1 MFFVLLLT
9 YLLSVF
15 GDNNAVYTK
24 YQLRGMFEKEK
35 NKLIQYFIV
44 KEYENI
50 YNGVLHQAK
59 IGNTELQ
66 FTILCDV
73 DNQEKHKL
81 HIKSVL
87 FNNGINIDE
96 FSGAKIL
103 NDIIGGIP
111 ITEINTAKVLISSK
125 VIDKLQLSFPD
136 SNIIWETDNDIMFNP
151 MKCIFYTMS
160 W

>member
-1 MFFVLLLT
+1 MLFVLFLT

-35 NKLIQYFIV
+35 YKLRQYFIDN
-44 KEYENI
+44 EYENI
-50 YNGVLHQAK
+50 YNGALHQAK

-73 DNQEKHKL
+73 NNTEKHKL

-87 FNNGINIDE
+87 FNNGISEHDNRVLG
-96 FSGAKIL
+96 SIL
-103 NDIIGGIP
+103 RDMTETEI
-111 ITEINTAKVLISSK
+111 ITEKVLISTK
-125 VIDKLQLSFPD
+125 IIDKLQMSFPD

-151 MKCIFYTMS
+151 MNCIFYTMS

>member
-1 MFFVLLLT
+1 MMFVLLLT
-9 YLLSVF
+9 YLICVF
-15 GDNNAVYTK
+15 GDKNAVYTK
-24 YQLRGMFEKEK
+24 TQLRGMFEKEK
-35 NKLIQYFIV
+35 HKLRQQFID

-73 DNQEKHKL
+73 NNPEKHKL

-87 FNNGINIDE
+87 FNGINEYDGIV
-96 FSGAKIL
+96 L
-103 NDIIGGIP
+103 GGILRDMSETEI
-111 ITEINTAKVLISSK
+111 ITEKVLISYK
-125 VIDKLQLSFPD
+125 IIDKLQISFPD
-136 SNIIWETDNDIMFNP
+136 SNIIWETDNDIQFNP
-151 MKCIFYTMS
+151 MKCTFYTMT

>member
-1 MFFVLLLT
+1 MLFVLFLT

-35 NKLIQYFIV
+35 HKLRQQFID

-59 IGNTELQ
+59 VGNTELQ
-66 FTILCDV
+66 FTILCNV
-73 DNQEKHKL
+73 NNQEKHKL

-87 FNNGINIDE
+87 FNNGINEHDNRVL
-96 FSGAKIL
+96 GDIL
-103 NDIIGGIP
+103 RDMTETEI
-111 ITEINTAKVLISSK
+111 ITEQILISSK
-125 VIDKLQLSFPD
+125 IIDKLQMSFPD
-136 SNIIWETDNDIMFNP
+136 SKIIWESDNDIITNP
-151 MKCIFYTMS
+151 MKCTFYTMT

>member
-35 NKLIQYFIV
+35 HKLRQYFID

-59 IGNTELQ
+59 VGNTELQ

-73 DNQEKHKL
+73 NNQEKHKL
-81 HIKSVL
+81 HIKSFL
-87 FNNGINIDE
+87 FNNGINEYD
-96 FSGAKIL
+96 SRVLGDIL
-103 NDIIGGIP
+103 KDMTETEI
-111 ITEINTAKVLISSK
+111 ITEKVLISSK
-125 VIDKLQLSFPD
+125 IIDKLQMSFPD
-136 SNIIWETDNDIMFNP
+136 SNIIWETDNDIQINP
-151 MKCIFYTMS
+151 MNCIFYTMS

>member
-73 DNQEKHKL
+73 NNQEKHKL

-87 FNNGINIDE
+87 FNNGIREHD
-96 FSGAKIL
+96 GIL
-103 NDIIGGIP
+103 DDIIRRIP
-111 ITEINTAKVLISSK
+111 ETEINTEKVLISSK
-125 VIDKLQLSFPD
+125 IIDKLQMSFPD
-136 SNIIWETDNDIMFNP
+136 SNIIWETDNDIMTNQ
-151 MKCIFYTMS
+151 MNCIFYTMS

>member
-1 MFFVLLLT
+1 MLFVLFLT

-35 NKLIQYFIV
+35 HKIRQQFID

-73 DNQEKHKL
+73 DNPEKHKL

-87 FNNGINIDE
+87 FNNVISEHDGILSD
-96 FSGAKIL
+96 L
-103 NDIIGGIP
+103 IGRMP
-111 ITEINTAKVLISSK
+111 KTEITTEQILISSK
-125 VIDKLQLSFPD
+125 IIDKLQMSFPD
-136 SNIIWETDNDIMFNP
+136 SKIIWESDDDIITNP
-151 MKCIFYTMS
+151 MNCIFYTMS

>member
-1 MFFVLLLT
+1 MLFVLFLT

-35 NKLIQYFIV
+35 HKIRQLFID

-66 FTILCDV
+66 FTILCP
-73 DNQEKHKL
+73 NPEKHKL

-87 FNNGINIDE
+87 NSISDHDR
-96 FSGAKIL
+96 IL
-103 NDIIGGIP
+103 NDLIGRIP
-111 ITEINTAKVLISSK
+111 ETEIITEHILISSK
-125 VIDKLQLSFPD
+125 IIDKLQMSFPD
-136 SNIIWETDNDIMFNP
+136 SKIIWESDYDIITNP
-151 MKCIFYTMS
+151 IKCIFYTMS

>member
-1 MFFVLLLT
+1 MLFVLLLT
-9 YLLSVF
+9 YLLSVL

-73 DNQEKHKL
+73 NQEKHKL

-87 FNNGINIDE
+87 FNNGIREHD
-96 FSGAKIL
+96 GIL

-111 ITEINTAKVLISSK
+111 ETEINTEKVLISSK
-125 VIDKLQLSFPD
+125 IIDKLQMSFPD
-136 SNIIWETDNDIMFNP
+136 SNIIWETDNDIMLNP

>member
-1 MFFVLLLT
+1 MLFVLLLT

-50 YNGVLHQAK
+50 YNGVLDQAK
-59 IGNTELQ
+59 IGKTELQ

-73 DNQEKHKL
+73 NNQEKHKL

-87 FNNGINIDE
+87 FNNGINIHE
-96 FSGAKIL
+96 FTGSKIL

-111 ITEINTAKVLISSK
+111 ITEINTAKVLISTK
-125 VIDKLQLSFPD
+125 IIDKLQLSFPD
-136 SNIIWETDNDIMFNP
+136 SNIIWETDNDIMTNQ
-151 MKCIFYTMS
+151 MNCIFYTMS

>member
-1 MFFVLLLT
+1 MLFVLFLT

-35 NKLIQYFIV
+35 HKLRQQFID

-59 IGNTELQ
+59 VGNTELQ
-66 FTILCDV
+66 FTILCNV
-73 DNQEKHKL
+73 NNQEKHKL

-87 FNNGINIDE
+87 FNNGISEHDNRVLGD
-96 FSGAKIL
+96 IL
-103 NDIIGGIP
+103 RDMTETEI
-111 ITEINTAKVLISSK
+111 ITEKVLISTK
-125 VIDKLQLSFPD
+125 IIDKLQMSFPD

-151 MKCIFYTMS
+151 MNCIFYTMS

>member
-73 DNQEKHKL
+73 NQEKHKL

-87 FNNGINIDE
+87 FNNGIREHD
-96 FSGAKIL
+96 GIL
-103 NDIIGGIP
+103 DDLIRRIP
-111 ITEINTAKVLISSK
+111 ETEINTAKVLVSSK
-125 VIDKLQLSFPD
+125 IIDKLQMSFPD

-151 MKCIFYTMS
+151 MNCIFYTMS

>member
-9 YLLSVF
+9 YLLGVF
-15 GDNNAVYTK
+15 GDKPLVYTK

-35 NKLIQYFIV
+35 YKLRQYFIDN
-44 KEYENI
+44 EYENI
-50 YNGVLHQAK
+50 YNGALHQAK

-73 DNQEKHKL
+73 NNQEKHKL

-87 FNNGINIDE
+87 FNNGINEYD
-96 FSGAKIL
+96 SRVLGDIL
-103 NDIIGGIP
+103 RDMTETEI
-111 ITEINTAKVLISSK
+111 ITEKVLISSK
-125 VIDKLQLSFPD
+125 IIDKLQMSFPD
-136 SNIIWETDNDIMFNP
+136 SNIIWETDNDIQFNP
-151 MKCIFYTMS
+151 MNCIFYTLS

>member
-1 MFFVLLLT
+1 MLFVLLLT

-50 YNGVLHQAK
+50 YNGVLDQAK
-59 IGNTELQ
+59 IGKTELQ

-73 DNQEKHKL
+73 NNQEKHKL

-87 FNNGINIDE
+87 FNNGIREHD
-96 FSGAKIL
+96 GIL
-103 NDIIGGIP
+103 DDLIRRIP
-111 ITEINTAKVLISSK
+111 ETEINTAKVLVSSK
-125 VIDKLQLSFPD
+125 IIDKLQMSFPD

-151 MKCIFYTMS
+151 MNCIFYTMS

>member
-1 MFFVLLLT
+1 MLFVLFLT

-35 NKLIQYFIV
+35 NKICQQFID

-66 FTILCDV
+66 FTILCHV
-73 DNQEKHKL
+73 NNPEKHKL

-87 FNNGINIDE
+87 NSISDHDG
-96 FSGAKIL
+96 IL
-103 NDIIGGIP
+103 NDLISRIP
-111 ITEINTAKVLISSK
+111 ETELITEKVLISSK
-125 VIDKLQLSFPD
+125 IIDKLQMSFPD

-151 MKCIFYTMS
+151 MNCIFYTMS

>member
-73 DNQEKHKL
+73 NQEKHKL

-87 FNNGINIDE
+87 FNNGIREHD
-96 FSGAKIL
+96 GIL
-103 NDIIGGIP
+103 DDLIRRIP
-111 ITEINTAKVLISSK
+111 ETEINTEKVLISSK
-125 VIDKLQLSFPD
+125 IIDKLQISFPD

>member
-1 MFFVLLLT
+1 MLFVLLLT

-35 NKLIQYFIV
+35 HKIRQQFID

-73 DNQEKHKL
+73 NQEKHKL

-87 FNNGINIDE
+87 FNNGIREHD
-96 FSGAKIL
+96 GIL
-103 NDIIGGIP
+103 NDLIGRIP
-111 ITEINTAKVLISSK
+111 ETEIITEKVLISSK
-125 VIDKLQLSFPD
+125 IIDKLQMSFPD
-136 SNIIWETDNDIMFNP
+136 SNIIWETDNDLMFNP
-151 MKCIFYTMS
+151 MNCIFYTMS

>member
-73 DNQEKHKL
+73 NQEKHKL

-87 FNNGINIDE
+87 FNNGIREHD
-96 FSGAKIL
+96 GIL
-103 NDIIGGIP
+103 DDLIRRIP
-111 ITEINTAKVLISSK
+111 ETEINTEKVLISSK
-125 VIDKLQLSFPD
+125 IIDKLQMSFPD

>member
-1 MFFVLLLT
+1 MLFVLLLT
-9 YLLSVF
+9 YLLSVL
-15 GDNNAVYTK
+15 GDTNAVYTK

-35 NKLIQYFIV
+35 HKIRQQFID

-87 FNNGINIDE
+87 FNNVISEHDGILSD
-96 FSGAKIL
+96 L
-103 NDIIGGIP
+103 IGRMP
-111 ITEINTAKVLISSK
+111 KTEITTEQILISSK
-125 VIDKLQLSFPD
+125 IIDKLQMSFPD
-136 SNIIWETDNDIMFNP
+136 SKIIWESDDDIITNP
-151 MKCIFYTMS
+151 MNCIFYTMS

>member
-1 MFFVLLLT
+1 MLFVLFLT

-35 NKLIQYFIV
+35 YKLRQYFIDN
-44 KEYENI
+44 EYENI
-50 YNGVLHQAK
+50 YNGALHQAK

-73 DNQEKHKL
+73 NNTEKHKL
-81 HIKSVL
+81 QIKSVL
-87 FNNGINIDE
+87 FNNGISEHDNRVLGD
-96 FSGAKIL
+96 IL
-103 NDIIGGIP
+103 RDMTETEI
-111 ITEINTAKVLISSK
+111 ITEKVLISTK
-125 VIDKLQLSFPD
+125 IIDKLQMSFPD

-151 MKCIFYTMS
+151 MNCIFYTMS

>member
-35 NKLIQYFIV
+35 HKLRQYFID

-73 DNQEKHKL
+73 NQEKHKL

-87 FNNGINIDE
+87 FNNGIREHD
-96 FSGAKIL
+96 GIL

-111 ITEINTAKVLISSK
+111 ITEIITEKVLISSK
-125 VIDKLQLSFPD
+125 IIDKLQMSFPD
-136 SNIIWETDNDIMFNP
+136 SNIIWETDNDIQINP
-151 MKCIFYTMS
+151 MNCIFYTMS